1 MALIRTGQGITDI
14 RGGLGGIYFT
24 RDRSGLH
31 ISAKPR
37 RVRQRT
43 IAQNKQR
50 SAFTR
55 ARAFS
60 KDNRV
65 VSYNIYRF
73 LTGLG
78 AKLPPADYSISKL

>member
-1 MALIRTGQGITDI
+1 MALIRTGQGVTDI
-14 RGGLGGIYFT
+14 RGGMGGIYFT

-31 ISAKPR
+31 ITAKPR
-37 RVRQRT
+37 RVRQRSS
-43 IAQNKQR
+43 AQNKQR
-50 SAFTR
+50 NAFAK

-60 KDNRV
+60 KINRT

-78 AKLPPADYSISKL
+78 PKEPPANYSISKL

>member
-14 RGGLGGIYFT
+14 RGGMKGIYFT

-31 ISAKPR
+31 VSAKPR
-37 RVRQRT
+37 RVSQRT
-43 IAQNKQR
+43 TAQNKQR
-50 SAFTR
+50 SAFSQ

-60 KDNRV
+60 KVNRT

-73 LTGLG
+73 LNNLG
-78 AKLPPADYSISKL
+78 AKDPPANYSIPHL